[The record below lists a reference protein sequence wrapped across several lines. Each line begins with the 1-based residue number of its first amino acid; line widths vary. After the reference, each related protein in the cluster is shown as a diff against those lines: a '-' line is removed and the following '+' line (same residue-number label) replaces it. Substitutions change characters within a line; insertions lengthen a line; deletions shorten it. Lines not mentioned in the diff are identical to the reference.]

1 MSEAKKVASEA
12 PDYIETLLVEMISG
26 GHMDNQVLLGTLEL
40 EGEEI
45 QVQLKITKKPE
56 DMMDE

>member
-26 GHMDNQVLLGTLEL
+26 GHMVDQVLLGTLEL

-45 QVQLKITKKPE
+45 
-56 DMMDE
+56 